1 MEVKYMRVLIKGAG
15 DLASGIACRL
25 SVCGMQIIMT
35 EIQVPTTVRRMVA
48 FSRAVYEKY
57 AVVEGIRGCLVSDE
71 KELEKVLGNNEI
83 AVIVDPELHYMEWYQ
98 PDVLVDAIIAK
109 KNTGTKITDANL
121 VIGVGPGFKAGEDCN
136 YVVETKRGHNLG
148 KVIWKG
154 AALPNTGIPGSISGH
169 TIDRIIRAEGTGLF
183 VPIVQIGE
191 LVEVGQVVAVS
202 GKTPIKAQISGMI
215 RGMLQPG
222 LMVEKGMKCGDIDP
236 RCDIEQCMTVSDKAR
251 AVGGGVLEAI
261 YRKENSKE

>member
-1 MEVKYMRVLIKGAG
+1 L
-15 DLASGIACRL
+15 
-25 SVCGMQIIMT
+25 
-35 EIQVPTTVRRMVA
+35 
-48 FSRAVYEKY
+48 
-57 AVVEGIRGCLVSDE
+57 
-71 KELEKVLGNNEI
+71 
-83 AVIVDPELHYMEWYQ
+83 
-98 PDVLVDAIIAK
+98 
-109 KNTGTKITDANL
+109 
-121 VIGVGPGFKAGEDCN
+121 
-136 YVVETKRGHNLG
+136 
-148 KVIWKG
+148 
-154 AALPNTGIPGSISGH
+154 
-169 TIDRIIRAEGTGLF
+169 